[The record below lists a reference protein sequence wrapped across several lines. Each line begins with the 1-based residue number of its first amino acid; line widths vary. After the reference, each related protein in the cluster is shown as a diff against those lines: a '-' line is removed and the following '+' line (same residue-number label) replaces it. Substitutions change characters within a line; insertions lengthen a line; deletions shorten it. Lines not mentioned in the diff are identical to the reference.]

1 LVDLPLPSLAPPP
14 SGMYIQVKRSNGYVS
29 VDLITQSTNAEF
41 REWVLANSPSKVLKG
56 VLPKFL
62 SSLLGN
68 ELLDQDTVGGIV
80 LRTTLLLD
88 LMKMGLVV
96 QTIPQEWES
105 FLKWAW
111 EREE

>member
-1 LVDLPLPSLAPPP
+1 MGLGQQPV
-14 SGMYIQVKRSNGYVS
+14 
-29 VDLITQSTNAEF
+29 QS
-41 REWVLANSPSKVLKG
+41 PQG

-68 ELLDQDTVGGIV
+68 ELLDQDTVDGIV

-105 FLKWAW
+105 FLKWAG